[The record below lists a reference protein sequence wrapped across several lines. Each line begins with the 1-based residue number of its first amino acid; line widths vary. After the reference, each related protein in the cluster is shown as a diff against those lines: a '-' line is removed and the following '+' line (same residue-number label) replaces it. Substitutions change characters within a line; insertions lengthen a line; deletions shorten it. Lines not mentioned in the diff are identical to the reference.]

1 MAMLVA
7 TGGRERPPR
16 NMLRCSPRWGLRPT
30 RVAPSTAVSVVGGES
45 CLDRNLVAKCALLS
59 LSKAD
64 LLKRPRARD
73 GLGCV
78 QTGKIRSQS
87 TILTRYFQER
97 VFVTTL
103 GTLRDSPLH
112 RQSQRGRFPIRRHS
126 SSKIARPTPLIGPC
140 SNLVLPF
147 WCANCLTTWAGVL
160 DDSQS
165 STNFCN
171 VF

>member
-1 MAMLVA
+1 MAVLVA

-30 RVAPSTAVSVVGGES
+30 RWLHRRPSASS
-45 CLDRNLVAKCALLS
+45 RKCALLS
-59 LSKAD
+59 LSKVD
-64 LLKRPRARD
+64 VLKLPRARD
-73 GLGCV
+73 RLGCV

-112 RQSQRGRFPIRRHS
+112 RQSQRGRFQIRRHS

-171 VF
+171 VS